1 MCVSCESPRNGKS
14 QQAVPSPIAYLRDDL
29 AVEREVSTAVGACV
43 DALTVQVLLED
54 PPHCCKPVLYTTT
67 ELGERWNSIR
77 KWLFGQ
83 ISIGSAW
90 LLGSSVY
97 HASRC
102 AAVP

>member
-54 PPHCCKPVLYTTT
+54 PPHCCKPVLYNNRVRRAL
-67 ELGERWNSIR
+67 EFIP
-77 KWLFGQ
+77 LFFFSYSNFQ
-83 ISIGSAW
+83 
-90 LLGSSVY
+90 
-97 HASRC
+97 
-102 AAVP
+102 